1 MLYVIAYVCT
11 LVVFGAIDAAWLTFM
26 GPILY
31 RPTLAEI
38 LAPSLRVAPAIVFYL
53 SYPIG
58 IVYFAVLPGLR
69 AGAATGAFI
78 PALLFGA
85 LAYATYDLTNYAT
98 LRHWT
103 LQITV
108 LDVLY
113 GAVASGVAAV
123 AAFLV
128 VRASFGIPSA
138 L

>member
-1 MLYVIAYVCT
+1 MRYLIAYVST

-26 GPILY
+26 GPIVY
-31 RPTLAEI
+31 RPALAEI
-38 LAPSLRVAPAIVFYL
+38 LAPNLRVAPAIVFYL

-58 IVYFAVLPGLR
+58 LVYFAVTPGLR
-69 AGAATGAFI
+69 AGTAVSALI

-108 LDVLY
+108 LDVIY
-113 GAVASGVAAV
+113 GALASAA
-123 AAFLV
+123 AAIAAYTIIRV
-128 VRASFGIPSA
+128 SFGIPSA